1 MKKNKTRKYN
11 EKLKRQNKKL
21 KKYLHAEEYRAGAWE
36 RAYHV
41 KEQQIDVLKAHI
53 QAQSLLTNLII
64 KEYAVSNKNALELK
78 LDTNNIAEQLENT
91 TIETKL
97 EENTIIYSVKVDK

>member
-1 MKKNKTRKYN
+1 MKKNKAHKYN

-21 KKYLHAEEYRAGAWE
+21 KRYLHAEEYRAGAWE
-36 RAYHV
+36 KACHV
-41 KEQQIDVLKAHI
+41 KEEQIEVLKAHI

-64 KEYAVSNKNALELK
+64 KEYAASNKNVLELK
-78 LDTNNIAEQLENT
+78 LNTLDIAKQLENT

-97 EENTIIYSVKVDK
+97 EENTIIYSVKVDN